1 MSPFYTQE
9 EETSQEV
16 ADPPESVSQAEGAS
30 GSQDEA
36 GPSGTQQD
44 PRPSTSSQS
53 PPRQMRP
60 PGQRSNPRLV
70 QDASLQM
77 IREASALMRAPL
89 NPTEAYSASVAH
101 DLNEAGV
108 EQRRLAKDLINQVLW
123 WMRRDLLTLDT
134 GLCDPARLAEHHHP
148 AATSSPSPPASG
160 RGRGQGRSA
169 VRQPG
174 GKAGRKRRR

>member
-1 MSPFYTQE
+1 MSLFLSQE
-9 EETSQEV
+9 EEISQEV

-60 PGQRSNPRLV
+60 QARRSNPRLV
-70 QDASLQM
+70 QDASLKM
-77 IREASALMRAPL
+77 IQEASAMMRAPL

-101 DLNEAGV
+101 DLNEGGGA
-108 EQRRLAKDLINQVLW
+108 EE
-123 WMRRDLLTLDT
+123 T
-134 GLCDPARLAEHHHP
+134 G
-148 AATSSPSPPASG
+148 
-160 RGRGQGRSA
+160 
-169 VRQPG
+169 
-174 GKAGRKRRR
+174 